1 MTLKSST
8 EFRTAYHD
16 MLHSSNGNPMREV
29 YNDLQKKFNREFQY
43 RESFLCVICASW
55 RTTKSCR
62 MFVTNRANVPDPAV
76 HRRHDH
82 RDHHARKPNLKNIPN
97 DTGCPFVAQM
107 PAVTRFAPAP
117 TSVPLPPKQAPKA
130 STHASV

>member
-1 MTLKSST
+1 MLST
-8 EFRTAYHD
+8 PVGVLRRVVAC
-16 MLHSSNGNPMREV
+16 L
-29 YNDLQKKFNREFQY
+29 LQTGQTY
-43 RESFLCVICASW
+43 RIQLYTVDTIIVII
-55 RTTKSCR
+55 
-62 MFVTNRANVPDPAV
+62 M
-76 HRRHDH
+76 HG
-82 RDHHARKPNLKNIPN
+82 KPNLKNIPN